1 MFARPIHYQN
11 RFFRYLITLHPQKYV
26 NLILV
31 LIGLSA
37 DLIALGTFF
46 GAIHTP
52 ETGSN
57 FYVNSREFLVWVL
70 IAIVYSIGFINGM
83 IRRRW
88 RKLYGDTRAD
98 HSVLNLFAKMSS
110 PFLFKEEKEKVDIQ
124 FRNFQRDFSF
134 LYLAMFI
141 VTLLF
146 SRAVTA
152 TESSTGITPSPW
164 GDFIIVV
171 LLTIPLTVMM
181 MVITSMFDFA
191 RSMFLGDQ
199 GPEVHENNSNSC
211 GHDKVWLGFPI
222 NHSGNEFR
230 WTSLPAS
237 KQYFVF
243 GVVTLGEPS

>member
-98 HSVLNLFAKMSS
+98 HSVLNFFAKMERT
-110 PFLFKEEKEKVDIQ
+110 FLFNDEKEKATIQ
-124 FRNFQRDFSF
+124 FSVIFSGTF
-134 LYLAMFI
+134 LFFTLQGLAQDKQQ
-141 VTLLF
+141 
-146 SRAVTA
+146 
-152 TESSTGITPSPW
+152 ITPQDYTNQEVEMADRLRAE
-164 GDFIIVV
+164 GKIYVV
-171 LLTIPLTVMM
+171 VSVIGILLLGILIYTITIDRKLSRVEKELEM
-181 MVITSMFDFA
+181 
-191 RSMFLGDQ
+191 
-199 GPEVHENNSNSC
+199 
-211 GHDKVWLGFPI
+211 DKK
-222 NHSGNEFR
+222 R
-230 WTSLPAS
+230 
-237 KQYFVF
+237 
-243 GVVTLGEPS
+243 